1 MSSRREPLLWLQCL
15 AIGAIPLELLLLR
28 LVLAGADFGPV
39 PGLER
44 VFTWA
49 IGAVVPAVLL
59 WQRSPDWASLLLV
72 RQPLSGRSDFQ
83 RQCSAAQSAL
93 PIKVLGASGAVLL
106 LLLLWWIDSSA
117 LLVSDLSPLHNGSRL
132 GSLLLAAPLLALVL
146 WHWQQ
151 LIQATWLLTRD
162 DGSLSAL
169 APLTEAEL
177 QRSTTSFGLGLLK
190 LSPLDWDV
198 PIRSEVADTSA
209 ETTSASRSDHAEQTK
224 QVETEQLETEQLETE
239 QVETVPVESEPVE
252 TSSSSVAD
260 TPLTSDTPSALENEE
275 SAADSMSV
283 VAGTVEPEQSTK
295 EHDGPD
301 LNGEVAD
308 DDTVSSAD
316 PEAHDE
322 QTEASGSE
330 QSDPQQPPETSPGGA

>member
-72 RQPLSGRSDFQ
+72 RQPLTGRSDFQ
-83 RQCSAAQSAL
+83 RQCSAAQSAR
-93 PIKVLGASGAVLL
+93 PIKVLRASGAVLL

-146 WHWQQ
+146 WQWQQ

-209 ETTSASRSDHAEQTK
+209 DKTSASRSDHAEQTK
-224 QVETEQLETEQLETE
+224 QVETEQ
-239 QVETVPVESEPVE
+239 VETVQVESEPVE

-260 TPLTSDTPSALENEE
+260 TPLTSDTPSAVEDEE
-275 SAADSMSV
+275 SAADSISV

-308 DDTVSSAD
+308 DDIVSSAD